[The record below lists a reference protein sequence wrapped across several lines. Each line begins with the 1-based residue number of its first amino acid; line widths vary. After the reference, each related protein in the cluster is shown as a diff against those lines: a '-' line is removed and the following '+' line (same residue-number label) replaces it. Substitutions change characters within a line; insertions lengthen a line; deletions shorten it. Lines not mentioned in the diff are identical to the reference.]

1 MVNVDGRVM
10 GVHLTNTGFTG
21 GAQIL
26 TQADVT
32 DPPKSTPT
40 EDKLRAELEDLK
52 KQLAGF
58 KQSSTQEDIIGLIRE
73 AMAREMKILRAEL
86 NKELAGINQTQQ
98 DEFSQ
103 TKKGK
108 TKRGRGRL
116 KLRLAGAKKR
126 KQRGPVFTEEEYQKL
141 LDEGLT
147 PDEIRD
153 MVDELYEEEAAGFPE
168 WEEMS
173 DGYDP
178 DEDWEFE
185 SDSDFGQRKI
195 KVPAFNQ
202 YLNRHYNTKDV
213 QSMLDSLTPADIE
226 AVGPIYPL
234 IIKCSNP
241 ELCSALLC
249 YLDRYAAQHG
259 LSLPTQ
265 GLTYTQRRVP
275 KNGKRAQNQRA
286 QKSTN

>member
-1 MVNVDGRVM
+1 M
-10 GVHLTNTGFTG
+10 G
-21 GAQIL
+21 
-26 TQADVT
+26 
-32 DPPKSTPT
+32 
-40 EDKLRAELEDLK
+40 
-52 KQLAGF
+52 
-58 KQSSTQEDIIGLIRE
+58 
-73 AMAREMKILRAEL
+73 REMKILRAEL
-86 NKELAGINQTQQ
+86 NKELASISHTQQ

-108 TKRGRGRL
+108 TKKGRGRL

-126 KQRGPVFTEEEYQKL
+126 KQRGPVFTEEEYQRL

-185 SDSDFGQRKI
+185 SDSDFGQKKI
-195 KVPAFNQ
+195 KVPSFNQ
-202 YLNRHYNTKDV
+202 YLGRHYNTKDV

-226 AVGPIYPL
+226 AVGPVYPL

-249 YLDRYAAQHG
+249 YLDRYAALNG
-259 LSLPTQ
+259 LSPPTQ
-265 GLTYTQRRVP
+265 GLTYSQRRVP
-275 KNGKRAQNQRA
+275 KNGKRAQNHRA

>member
-1 MVNVDGRVM
+1 M
-10 GVHLTNTGFTG
+10 
-21 GAQIL
+21 
-26 TQADVT
+26 T
-32 DPPKSTPT
+32 DPPKSTPA

-52 KQLAGF
+52 KQLATF
-58 KQSSTQEDIIGLIRE
+58 TQSSASGDIIGLIRE
-73 AMAREMKILRAEL
+73 AMAREMTILRTEL
-86 NKELAGINQTQQ
+86 NKELANIKQEQQ
-98 DEFSQ
+98 GDFSQ

-116 KLRLAGAKKR
+116 KMRLAGAKKR
-126 KQRGPVFTEEEYQKL
+126 KQRGPVFTEEEYQRL

-195 KVPAFNQ
+195 RVPAFNQ

-226 AVGPIYPL
+226 AVGPVCPL
-234 IIKCSNP
+234 IIKCSKP

-249 YLDRYAAQHG
+249 YLDRYAAQNG

-265 GLTYTQRRVP
+265 GLPYTQRRVP